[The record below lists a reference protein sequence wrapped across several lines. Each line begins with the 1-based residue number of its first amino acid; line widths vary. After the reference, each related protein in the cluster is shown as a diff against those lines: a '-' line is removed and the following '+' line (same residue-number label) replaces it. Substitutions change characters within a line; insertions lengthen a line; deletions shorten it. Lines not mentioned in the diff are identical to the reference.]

1 MTSYSKNG
9 KPLGRPKGHPKSGG
23 RQPAKMPKDISPDE
37 RRQWLA
43 DKSHYF
49 EFLACAAPPG
59 LLSSRNLAGLARAHK
74 RSPVRNGE
82 VNR

>member
-43 DKSHYF
+43 DQSHFFKSG
-49 EFLACAAPPG
+49 FLCP
-59 LLSSRNLAGLARAHK
+59 S
-74 RSPVRNGE
+74 
-82 VNR
+82 